1 MFFKILYA
9 IFIVLIGFIFV
20 YGFAYETAR
29 KSIMKEV
36 LSNCDTTMTV
46 EICDLEIQKSI
57 VLKKY
62 IELDNKQKK
71 LKTQN

>member
-29 KSIMKEV
+29 KPIMKEV